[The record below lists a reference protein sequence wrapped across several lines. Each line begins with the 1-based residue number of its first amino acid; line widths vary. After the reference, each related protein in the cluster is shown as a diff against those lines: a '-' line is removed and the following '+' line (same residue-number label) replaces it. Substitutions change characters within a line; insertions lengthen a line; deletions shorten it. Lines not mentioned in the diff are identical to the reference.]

1 MEILPVTCSPLVGD
15 LIFPYTI
22 FHGVR
27 IFSLPRVIMSE
38 NIAAGRKVLVF
49 LLGHSRPLDLPG
61 GEISTA
67 EIKRSVREVFA
78 DVLQLHPVADFFLQ
92 LKDAE
97 WGKFV
102 DLVAGQKIPDQA
114 VLRGQVV
121 EQVGWCM

>member
-1 MEILPVTCSPLVGD
+1 MEILPVTCSPPVGD

-27 IFSLPRVIMSE
+27 IFSLPRVIMSLFCW
-38 NIAAGRKVLVF
+38 KVLVF

-67 EIKRSVREVFA
+67 EIKRSVREVFV

-97 WGKFV
+97 WGEFV
-102 DLVAGQKIPDQA
+102 DLVAGHYTFTW
-114 VLRGQVV
+114 
-121 EQVGWCM
+121 VGSIEV